1 MVAGLTAEK
10 RPFVL
15 YEYLRFFWQRKW
27 WFLVVPLA
35 TIVLT
40 VIAGRLLLQGEK
52 YTGKA
57 VVFTGSIDVKEL
69 TDPKNIEAKFPE
81 VKNLDVVVPEEQY
94 VQITVKGDDEQDV
107 SRELKLVV
115 SEYSQELKR
124 HSQERIDVTTK
135 YLHALEE
142 RERALQQKV
151 DYYSEQIQSGRLN
164 PEQLN
169 DISDL
174 LVESENNLTEVME
187 RVNRIRGNLVFYEKP
202 AVLSETVA
210 KSKTYTGQ
218 LMAVGLVLGLFL
230 TVVWLVLWKYILDA
244 RRYYSS

>member
-1 MVAGLTAEK
+1 M
-10 RPFVL
+10 
-15 YEYLRFFWQRKW
+15 
-27 WFLVVPLA
+27 
-35 TIVLT
+35 
-40 VIAGRLLLQGEK
+40 
-52 YTGKA
+52 
-57 VVFTGSIDVKEL
+57 FTGSIDVKEL

-81 VKNLDVVVPEEQY
+81 AKNLDIVVPEEQY
-94 VQITVKGDDEQDV
+94 VQIKVKGDNEQAV
-107 SRELKLVV
+107 SRELKHVV
-115 SEYSQELKR
+115 SEYSRELER

-151 DYYSEQIQSGRLN
+151 DYYSKQVQSGRLN
-164 PEQLN
+164 PEQLD

-202 AVLSETVA
+202 AVLSETVG
-210 KSKTYTGQ
+210 KSNTYTGQ
-218 LMAVGLVLGLFL
+218 LAAIGLVLGLFL
-230 TVVWLVLWKYILDA
+230 TVVWLTLWKYVLDA